1 MFYSRFAKGKAPA
14 GLKSLDLSGIADMI
28 KTGKVKNIAFL
39 TGAGVSVAAGIP
51 DFRSAGGMYDTLRP
65 DLLTATERQRMMM
78 KMDPT
83 AVVSWEVFKDNAFP
97 YLELRRPFILGTAER
112 KWKPTLAHWFIK
124 VCDDKKLL
132 RRLYTQ
138 NIDGLDYPLGID
150 DEKIVPVHGTM
161 GKASCEFCG
170 AGYPIDKFREEVE
183 AKIKDIYKTDRKAP
197 KESTNIP
204 CLECRKPGVKP
215 STVLYGSSLPES
227 FSSCLEEDFPENVD
241 LIIVM
246 GTSLTVSPANT
257 VPFHAEDSC
266 LRLVVN
272 REPVGQD
279 LGIRYGSNAVRDVFG
294 AGDCDDVILKLAG
307 ELGWLSELTKYKS
320 QMAKKS
326 QIVLAKALKVEK
338 EGSEAKGS
346 RMSEDEV

>member
-1 MFYSRFAKGKAPA
+1 MFYYSRIPKGKAPP
-14 GLKSLDLSGIADMI
+14 GLKSLDLPGVADMI

-65 DLLTATERQRMMM
+65 NLLTATERQRMMM
-78 KMDPT
+78 KADPT
-83 AVVSWEVFKDNAFP
+83 SVVSWDVFANNQFP

-112 KWKPTLAHWFIK
+112 KWKPTLAHWFVK

-138 NIDGLDYPLGID
+138 NIDGLDYPLQID
-150 DEKIVPVHGTM
+150 DDKIVPVHGTM

-170 AGYPIDKFREEVE
+170 AEYPIDQFRKEVE
-183 AKIKDIYKTDRKAP
+183 AKVKDIYKTDQKAP
-197 KESTNIP
+197 KESTNIL
-204 CLECRKPGVKP
+204 CLECNMPGVKP
-215 STVLYGSSLPES
+215 STVLYGRSLPDS
-227 FSSCLEEDFPENVD
+227 FSDCLEKDFPKNVD
-241 LIIVM
+241 LVIVM

-257 VPFHAEDSC
+257 VPLLARESC

-272 REPVGQD
+272 REPVGQG

-294 AGDCDDVILKLAG
+294 AGDCDDVIAKLAG
-307 ELGWLSELTKYKS
+307 ELGWLVSTRNLSPLSYAQLLTWLT
-320 QMAKKS
+320 AHL
-326 QIVLAKALKVEK
+326 VWFAARAKAI
-338 EGSEAKGS
+338 
-346 RMSEDEV
+346 